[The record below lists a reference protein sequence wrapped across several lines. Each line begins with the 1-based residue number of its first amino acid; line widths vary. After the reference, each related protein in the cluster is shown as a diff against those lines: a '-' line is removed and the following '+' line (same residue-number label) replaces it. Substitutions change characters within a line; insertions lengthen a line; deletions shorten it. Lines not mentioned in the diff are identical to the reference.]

1 MISHSPL
8 LSCAAVSKLIIIL
21 VFNDV
26 WLKKAPLNWTFANRR
41 IKWRTITAHVHCS
54 QIRAPPRIPVTNALL
69 KRKLKKK
76 NQKIHLTTPI
86 SEPEAKNLSSQRKLI
101 ATNIIL
107 MSGCSFRSCWAHESL
122 AMLTLIVQP
131 SGSVCVI
138 SQSFLLFPSAFMI

>member
-41 IKWRTITAHVHCS
+41 IKWRTITAHVHYS
-54 QIRAPPRIPVTNALL
+54 QIRAPPPYSCHQCT
-69 KRKLKKK
+69 LKKK
-76 NQKIHLTTPI
+76 TSKDTFNNPI